1 MAVVKGCSCSL
12 QRCGRPAR
20 PTSRAPGNLPWAGL
34 QLRNAPWPAKSGAKT
49 ETPTRPPDPPRRYSP
64 PRKRWSQRRTWSCRS
79 RAVAS
84 ENRLRFSRAELLD
97 SDDFLRGPR
106 GMGLLHLLWLQ
117 RPCRTLGLANLAT
130 WKVGAPR
137 RNKIHHAFVR
147 RWRLLVQTSG
157 LEFAAVTSNS
167 FSNSFLTWSAATTTT
182 RQCKVTSGCTTLQ
195 HAARAGIW
203 GLLVGLGE
211 QLSDG
216 SAVTSASSG
225 L

>member
-1 MAVVKGCSCSL
+1 M
-12 QRCGRPAR
+12 
-20 PTSRAPGNLPWAGL
+20 
-34 QLRNAPWPAKSGAKT
+34 
-49 ETPTRPPDPPRRYSP
+49 
-64 PRKRWSQRRTWSCRS
+64 
-79 RAVAS
+79 
-84 ENRLRFSRAELLD
+84 
-97 SDDFLRGPR
+97 
-106 GMGLLHLLWLQ
+106 
-117 RPCRTLGLANLAT
+117 
-130 WKVGAPR
+130 
-137 RNKIHHAFVR
+137 
-147 RWRLLVQTSG
+147 QTSG